1 MTEIKASYY
10 NLNFTTA
17 LTHCPQPRSQF
28 FLLSV
33 ENLFWLTPPAATLPG
48 RASESPLKK
57 AGIRKNENTGMSN
70 GYSK

>member
-17 LTHCPQPRSQF
+17 LTHWPQPQGQL

-33 ENLFWLTPPAATLPG
+33 ENLSWLTPPAATLQA

-57 AGIRKNENTGMSN
+57 VGIIKDENTQT
-70 GYSK
+70 SKGRSK